1 MKTRFLFPRKF
12 IWIGWIAVI
21 VSILLFFL
29 NELPFF
35 NLKTFAMINNEV
47 FRDTEYFKVIQDNLQ
62 FEIASVLLI
71 VGLIFIA
78 FTKVKNEDEF
88 TSKLRLESLLW
99 ATYINYG
106 LLILAIMFVYGLG
119 FLNVM
124 AYNFFTILIVFII
137 RFRFVLWKSF
147 KSEKS

>member
-12 IWIGWIAVI
+12 VWIGWIAVI

-137 RFRFVLWKSF
+137 RFRFVLRKSF

>member
-47 FRDTEYFKVIQDNLQ
+47 FRDTEYFKLIQDNLQ

>member
-12 IWIGWIAVI
+12 VWIGWIAVI

>member
-21 VSILLFFL
+21 VSIILFFL

-47 FRDTEYFKVIQDNLQ
+47 FRDTEYFKVIRDNLQ
-62 FEIASVLLI
+62 FEIASILLI

-78 FTKVKNEDEF
+78 FSKVKNEDEF

-106 LLILAIMFVYGLG
+106 LLLLTIMFVYGLV